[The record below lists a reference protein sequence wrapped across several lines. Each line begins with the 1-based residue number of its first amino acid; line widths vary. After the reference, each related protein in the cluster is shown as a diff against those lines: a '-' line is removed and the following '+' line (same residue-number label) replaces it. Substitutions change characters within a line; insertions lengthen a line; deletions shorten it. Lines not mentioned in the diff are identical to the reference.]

1 MNFSLEYTP
10 EQEAFAQEVRT
21 WLDENV
27 PEGITPIRDTLKMSA
42 EQWEKRREFTRRL
55 GKKGWLYPGHPVEYG
70 GGGLGADRQF
80 VLVEETAAR
89 GFAIPPLYDM
99 GILCAPAVL
108 ACGTEEQ
115 KRRILTRMFQGE
127 AITWQLFTEPEAGT
141 DEANQKTNALRSER
155 DGDHFVLNGHKIFI
169 GSFPSKPEQLYV
181 LTRSDL
187 KAPRHQ
193 NLSSF
198 VIPADLPGITVQALD
213 LFPLTTFPAVCGPT
227 GGNVEAVKH
236 SVFFDDVRVHE
247 SCLIGKEG
255 EGWKVTTSTL
265 EVEHGGGFRGRIERN
280 YMARRFLAQCR
291 ENPRVARRLREN
303 PHLLDSVVEI
313 YIGSQIER
321 LLSMRNACGLG
332 GAYGGPQLTVFSKMF
347 GTRFTPHMA
356 RVLGPCA
363 FADDPTWG
371 LEDGFFEVGERS
383 GICLAPG
390 GTPEALKIGIS
401 RALSIGR

>member
-1 MNFSLEYTP
+1 VRACSARMRHRGA
-10 EQEAFAQEVRT
+10 EA
-21 WLDENV
+21 
-27 PEGITPIRDTLKMSA
+27 
-42 EQWEKRREFTRRL
+42 
-55 GKKGWLYPGHPVEYG
+55 
-70 GGGLGADRQF
+70 AD
-80 VLVEETAAR
+80 
-89 GFAIPPLYDM
+89 PDP
-99 GILCAPAVL
+99 
-108 ACGTEEQ
+108 
-115 KRRILTRMFQGE
+115 
-127 AITWQLFTEPEAGT
+127 
-141 DEANQKTNALRSER
+141 DEANQKTNALRAKR
-155 DGDHFVLNGHKIFI
+155 DGEYFVINGHKIFV

-187 KAPRHQ
+187 NAPRHQ

-247 SCLIGKEG
+247 SCMIGKEG

-265 EVEHGGGFRGRIERN
+265 EVEHGGSFGGGIDRD
-280 YMARRFLAQCR
+280 YMAERFLAQCR
-291 ENPRVARRLREN
+291 ENPRIAKRLREN
-303 PHLLDSVVEI
+303 PHLVESVVEI

-321 LLSMRNACGLG
+321 LFSMRNACGLG
-332 GAYGGPQLTVFSKMF
+332 GAYGGPQSTVFSKMF

-356 RVLGPCA
+356 RVLGPYA
-363 FADDPTWG
+363 FADDPAWG
-371 LEDGFFEVGERS
+371 LDDGFFEVGERS